1 MGVERVPLIPK
12 SIQASVFIKSG
23 LDLKNNDAIGRLYG
37 ELHAAFLTVS
47 EVPGV
52 GIAYRNSKEMIV
64 IQKGRVD
71 VSWRK
76 VEAADDLLPRV
87 EELASQILAAFG
99 VCSEPDGIGFDAEY
113 TLSLGHKP
121 NMSRLVSIKG
131 DSPVIIP
138 SFFGGTVKREGRT
151 VTVGIDGTGAD
162 YRLNLMQVT
171 KGRIGLNWTQL
182 CQKTLSTLETTSPN
196 WMRWNDGKGR
206 GDSAFFA

>member
-1 MGVERVPLIPK
+1 VPLIPK

-37 ELHAAFLTVS
+37 EFHAAFLTVS

-138 SFFGGTVKREGRT
+138 SFLGGTVKREGRT

-171 KGRIGLNWTQL
+171 KWPDRTELDP
-182 CQKTLSTLETTSPN
+182 TLSKDAEYL
-196 WMRWNDGKGR
+196 
-206 GDSAFFA
+206 GDYISKLDEVE